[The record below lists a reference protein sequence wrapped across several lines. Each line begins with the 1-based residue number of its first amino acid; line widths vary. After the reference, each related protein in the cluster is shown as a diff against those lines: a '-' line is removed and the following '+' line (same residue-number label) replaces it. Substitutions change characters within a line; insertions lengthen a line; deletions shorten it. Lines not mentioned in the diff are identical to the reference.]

1 MNCNCFSYTKLNVNV
16 VSLILSLI
24 FTIMCTGFILSFN
37 KVEVNT
43 KIGRYYGNTNDISM
57 NALNISNNVL
67 NRTAPNVEEAES
79 NNILNEETLINN
91 SIEWKI
97 EIPKIGLVANIS
109 EGTSKELLDEFVGHF
124 ESTRE
129 RFR

>member
-1 MNCNCFSYTKLNVNV
+1 
-16 VSLILSLI
+16 
-24 FTIMCTGFILSFN
+24 LSFN

-97 EIPKIGLVANIS
+97 EIPKIELVANIS

-129 RFR
+129 RYR